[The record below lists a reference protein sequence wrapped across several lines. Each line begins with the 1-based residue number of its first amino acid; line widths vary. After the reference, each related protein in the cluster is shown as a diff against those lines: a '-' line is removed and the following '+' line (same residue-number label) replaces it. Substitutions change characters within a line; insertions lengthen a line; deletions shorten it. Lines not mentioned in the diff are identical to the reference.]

1 MAPTPRNPK
10 YFRSPEAFRQWLER
24 HHDSAE
30 EVWVGYW
37 KKHTGKPSL
46 TWSEAVDQALCF
58 GWIDGIVRR
67 VDDERHVQR
76 FTPRRPKSI
85 WSKVNVDKVKAL
97 TRAGLMHPAGL
108 KVFKARGAEH
118 TVGYSVAERD
128 GTLDPGFEKRF
139 RRNRKAWAW
148 YEQQSPSYRR
158 TTAHWVMSA
167 KREATR
173 ERRLEHLIS
182 DSAAGQKIPPL
193 REASP

>member
-1 MAPTPRNPK
+1 MAPTPRDAK
-10 YFRSPEAFRQWLER
+10 YFRSPGAFRQWLET
-24 HHDSAE
+24 HHDSVP
-30 EVWVGYW
+30 EVWIGFW

-85 WSKVNVDKVKAL
+85 WSKVNVDKVQAL

-108 KVFKARGAEH
+108 KVFRARGAEH
-118 TVGYSVAERD
+118 EVGYSVAARD
-128 GTLDPGFEKRF
+128 ETLDPAYEKRF
-139 RRNRKAWAW
+139 RANHTGWTWFRN
-148 YEQQSPSYRR
+148 QPPGYRR
-158 TTAHWVMSA
+158 NAVHWVMSA

-173 ERRLEHLIS
+173 ERRITQLIN
-182 DSAAGQKIPPL
+182 DSAAAQAIPSL
-193 REASP
+193 RPR